1 MPANFHLEDAM
12 APWLILVIGAVYL
25 FVAADLCWQSKYGL
39 ALAFAAYAVSN
50 VGLYLAAK

>member
-1 MPANFHLEDAM
+1 M

-25 FVAADLCWQSKYGL
+25 VVAVDLWWRGEQVGL
-39 ALAFAAYAVSN
+39 ALAFASYAVSN